1 MYDISR
7 LRPTNKETAV
17 AILIVTV
24 MLVVIFCTGY
34 MLGLR
39 NADTGTGGENL
50 HDNGDTA
57 AWVRTEIDAAGSS
70 VSTAKSRIDNAA
82 AAADRELATLR
93 NELSISKEQLTK
105 AEDSLRNANLYLEK
119 CAAEEKKTRL
129 KIKAQRNT
137 WAAVAACLVVALAV
151 K

>member
-1 MYDISR
+1 MYDIPR

-24 MLVVIFCTGY
+24 MLVVIFCAGY

-50 HDNGDTA
+50 HDNGDPA
-57 AWVRTEIDAAGSS
+57 AGVRNEITNAGSS

-82 AAADRELATLR
+82 AAADRVEARISDAQERAEYVKGTADEGRRIIAECQSILR
-93 NELSISKEQLTK
+93 EVRSRGKEK
-105 AEDSLRNANLYLEK
+105 APKN
-119 CAAEEKKTRL
+119 
-129 KIKAQRNT
+129 
-137 WAAVAACLVVALAV
+137 
-151 K
+151 